1 MFEGSEGN
9 KMLLGGKK
17 MFSVQVIKE
26 LYRHSTK
33 FVHNI
38 SCSGVG
44 LTQNNVARMEME
56 MIFFL
61 QCLHSQLTLRG
72 VAIDSE
78 PKATVLA
85 LYN

>member
-17 MFSVQVIKE
+17 MFSVQVIKD

-33 FVHNI
+33 SVRCHNI
-38 SCSGVG
+38 SCSRAG
-44 LTQNNVARMEME
+44 LVCCNVARMEME

-61 QCLHSQLTLRG
+61 RFLHSQLTLSG
-72 VAIDSE
+72 VAG
-78 PKATVLA
+78 TV
-85 LYN
+85 